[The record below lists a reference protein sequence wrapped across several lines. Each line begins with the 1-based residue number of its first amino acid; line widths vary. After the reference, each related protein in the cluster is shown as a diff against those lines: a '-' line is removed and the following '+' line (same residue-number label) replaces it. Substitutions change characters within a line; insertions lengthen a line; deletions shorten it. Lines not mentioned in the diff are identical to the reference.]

1 MQKLIIALP
10 GNEELAQ
17 KLTEILGAEKGE
29 LKLHKFPDGER
40 LVQLKSEVAGKEI
53 VLVCT
58 LNQPDEKL
66 LPLYFLA
73 KELKDLQAAKIT
85 LVAPYLA
92 YMRQDKAFHSGEIV
106 TSKYFAE
113 LLSGMV
119 DELIT
124 IDPHLHR
131 WKTMNDIYTI
141 PCQVLHASAC
151 LSAYIQKHITNPLL
165 IGPDIESKQWVSE
178 VASQAGVPFLV
189 LEKVRFSDTQVNVS
203 VPQLKEFEACT
214 PVLIDDIISTAHT
227 MIEAVNHLKKAGARP
242 VTCLGVHAVFADG
255 AYEEL
260 LRTGAEIITCN
271 TIAHKTNKIDLSA
284 LLASA
289 LN

>member
-1 MQKLIIALP
+1 MKKLIFALP
-10 GNEELAQ
+10 GNEM
-17 KLTEILGAEKGE
+17 LTEKLVVLTGAEKG
-29 LKLHKFPDGER
+29 KLLVHKFPDGES
-40 LVQLKSEVAGKEI
+40 LVQVNSEVTGNEI
-53 VLVCT
+53 ILVCT
-58 LNQPDEKL
+58 LHQPDEKIL
-66 LPLYFLA
+66 RLYFLA
-73 KELKDLQAAKIT
+73 KELRKLQAAKIT

-92 YMRQDKAFHSGEIV
+92 YMRQDKVFHAGEIV

-113 LLSGMV
+113 LLSGLV
-119 DELIT
+119 DVLIT
-124 IDPHLHR
+124 VDPHLHR

-141 PCQVLHASAC
+141 PCQVLHASDC

-178 VASQAGVPFLV
+178 VASQAGAPFLV

-227 MIEAVNHLKKAGARP
+227 MIEAVNHLKKAGALP

-289 LN
+289 LK

>member
-1 MQKLIIALP
+1 MKKLIFALP
-10 GNEELAQ
+10 GNEM
-17 KLTEILGAEKGE
+17 LTEKLVALTGAENGN
-29 LKLHKFPDGER
+29 LRVHKFPDGES
-40 LVQLKSEVAGKEI
+40 LVQVNSEVTGNEI
-53 VLVCT
+53 ILVCT
-58 LNQPDEKL
+58 LHQPDEKIL
-66 LPLYFLA
+66 RLYFLA
-73 KELKDLQAAKIT
+73 KELRKLQAAKIT
-85 LVAPYLA
+85 LVASYLA
-92 YMRQDKAFHSGEIV
+92 YMRQDKVFHAGEIV

-113 LLSGMV
+113 LLSCLV

-124 IDPHLHR
+124 VDPHLHR

-165 IGPDIESKQWVSE
+165 IGPDIESKQWVSD
-178 VASQAGVPFLV
+178 VANQAGAPFLV
-189 LEKVRFSDTQVNVS
+189 LEKVRYSDTQVNVS

-227 MIEAVNHLKKAGARP
+227 MIEAVNHLKKAGARL
-242 VTCLGVHAVFADG
+242 VTCLGVHAVFADR

-260 LRTGAEIITCN
+260 LQTGAEIITCN